1 MSIIVRYK
9 KKERKD
15 TIQIKPRKVSRC
27 QNFALTHREYAT
39 QCNGVGVY
47 VYVYVSLR
55 DEVAGVTKSQ
65 DLEKSI
71 IFFFG
76 FLRDC

>member
-9 KKERKD
+9 KRKKERKKD

-39 QCNGVGVY
+39 QCNGVWVCMCMCMY
-47 VYVYVSLR
+47 L
-55 DEVAGVTKSQ
+55 
-65 DLEKSI
+65 
-71 IFFFG
+71 
-76 FLRDC
+76 